1 MFVAKVLH
9 RWFAKL
15 PNIVRYLVKEPAGR
29 WRYIGTNMITT
40 TTIAGMTMDE
50 FVIRAAL
57 AGVGLSLA
65 TGPLGSFV
73 VWRRMAYFGD
83 AMAHAAILGVAI
95 ALAFSFSILAG
106 TLVVVLGVG
115 LAASMLTTSGRAM
128 DTNLGVLS
136 HSALALGLVAISFVE
151 GVDVDLESFLFGDIL
166 TVTFSNLILIWVG
179 SLVILGLLIWRWS
192 PLLTATLNEELAAS
206 AGINPSRERLI
217 LTLALAL
224 VVALSLKVVGAL
236 LIGALLIIP
245 AAAARGFS
253 RTPEMMALLA
263 IGIGALSA
271 LGGII
276 VSAIASTPAGASIVV
291 VAALV
296 FVVSL
301 FAGRQ
306 AQ

>member
-1 MFVAKVLH
+1 MLEDAVL
-9 RWFAKL
+9 
-15 PNIVRYLVKEPAGR
+15 
-29 WRYIGTNMITT
+29 
-40 TTIAGMTMDE
+40 
-50 FVIRAAL
+50 RAAL
-57 AGVGLSLA
+57 AGVGLSMA
-65 TGPLGSFV
+65 TGPLGAFV

-95 ALAFSFSILAG
+95 SLAFSMSILAG

-115 LAASMLTTSGRAM
+115 LVASMLATNGRAM

-151 GVDVDLESFLFGDIL
+151 GIEVDLESFLFGDIL
-166 TVTFSNLILIWVG
+166 TVTNFNLILIWLG
-179 SLVILGLLIWRWS
+179 SLLILGLLIWRWS

-206 AGINPSRERLI
+206 AGINPHRERLI

-224 VVALSLKVVGAL
+224 VVSLSLKIVGAL
-236 LIGALLIIP
+236 LIGALLIVP

-253 RTPEMMALLA
+253 RTPEMMAVLA

-271 LGGII
+271 LGGIFI
-276 VSAIASTPAGASIVV
+276 SAIANTPAGASIVV

-306 AQ
+306 AR

>member
-1 MFVAKVLH
+1 
-9 RWFAKL
+9 
-15 PNIVRYLVKEPAGR
+15 
-29 WRYIGTNMITT
+29 MITT

-65 TGPLGSFV
+65 TGPLGAFV

-83 AMAHAAILGVAI
+83 AMAHAAILGVAMS
-95 ALAFSFSILAG
+95 LAFSISILVG

-115 LAASMLTTSGRAM
+115 MAASMLTAQGRAM

-136 HSALALGLVAISFVE
+136 HSTLALGLVAISFVE
-151 GVDVDLESFLFGDIL
+151 GIDVDLESFLFGDIL
-166 TVTFSNLILIWVG
+166 AVTFANLILIWVG
-179 SLVILGLLIWRWS
+179 SLLILGLMIWRWS
-192 PLLTATLNEELAAS
+192 QLLTATLNEELATS
-206 AGINPSRERLI
+206 AGINPLRERLI

-263 IGIGALSA
+263 IGIGAMSA
-271 LGGII
+271 LGGVII
-276 VSAIASTPAGASIVV
+276 SAIASTPAGASIVV
-291 VAALV
+291 LAALA
-296 FVVSL
+296 FVASL

-306 AQ
+306 VQ